1 MNKIIV
7 LYNIK
12 NKEVLHASTNLL
24 EVKEA
29 MKKAGF
35 EVSNCSTI
43 SELAQVANAKGF
55 DVATTSINL

>member
-12 NKEVLHASTNLL
+12 NKKVLHASTNLS

-29 MKKAGF
+29 MKKEDF
-35 EVSNCSTI
+35 EVADCSTI
-43 SELAQVANAKGF
+43 SELAKVANVEGY
-55 DVATTSINL
+55 DVATTPINL